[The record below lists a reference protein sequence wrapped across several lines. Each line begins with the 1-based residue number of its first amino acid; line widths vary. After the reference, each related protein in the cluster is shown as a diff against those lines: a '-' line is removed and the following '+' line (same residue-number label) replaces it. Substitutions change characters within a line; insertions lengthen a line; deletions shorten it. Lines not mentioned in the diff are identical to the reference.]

1 MKNRLFCFLAL
12 FFCFILSS
20 CTIPPF
26 DSLNEQNKITISLI
40 GDEHTH
46 ILSRNPVVISKGESA
61 TFELNFDESYHFVSS
76 SLTPQIENSKFTFS
90 NLQYSQNIYVY
101 SGMDGDFKLQVI
113 NDENKGHVSIT
124 PAKDQYI
131 DGEEVSISITSNPG
145 YKFMCYTF
153 GHEYRNIGMYN
164 PTGMPLSFEETYT
177 FKITGDMVIYANY
190 FENDLLLMRY
200 FANGGKTIDG
210 EEYFTVDYEIVEPF
224 VNPVTIVGSYY
235 LFRDGYTLVSY
246 NTKPDGSGVS
256 VGIGSR
262 VKYDL
267 NENGL
272 IELYA
277 IWAKWSDESN
287 FDFVELE
294 NGSFAVSNYFGDET
308 IAAIPDYYNGK
319 PVTSILNSAFKNCS
333 LSEVVLGPNIDVI
346 EEKAFIS
353 CPSLITLYLYNGVK
367 NMSELSFSD
376 CPLKTIHI
384 NRMSMASDSTSNLQ
398 RDLSYKIDKIENMEK
413 QRLIFVGFSTITFNH
428 DFSPFAEKYPN
439 KDVYVYGMIA
449 GCNFYLQI
457 LVLTNKLSP
466 NDNVVI
472 CPLETVLNPASAGG
486 TLAFY
491 KYCLDEISLIDYG
504 LMSSFLLKSIT
515 TSFSSFS
522 EGYYCDVFNSE
533 KQSPCDEFGSI
544 EWGPESSD
552 ENNYDPTTNFDF
564 SNKMNDDWFSYL
576 ADVASMLNMP
586 NKNIFF
592 TWSTYNQNSV
602 TDLSEFYEYE
612 SYVRNALSDFSFFD
626 SIIENIYPG
635 NYFRENDSIH
645 LSTYGSK
652 FRILR
657 WIEELEI

>member
-1 MKNRLFCFLAL
+1 MRNRLFCFLAL

-20 CTIPPF
+20 CTIPTF
-26 DSLNEQNKITISLI
+26 DSLNEQNEITISLI

-61 TFELNFDESYHFVSS
+61 TFKLNFDETYHFVSS
-76 SLTPQIENSKFTFS
+76 SVTPQIENSIFTFS

-113 NDENKGHVSIT
+113 NDESKGHVSVI
-124 PAKDQYI
+124 PEKDQYI

-145 YKFMCYTF
+145 FKFMCYTF
-153 GHEYRNIGMYN
+153 GHEYRNIDMYS

-177 FKITGDMVIYANY
+177 FKISRDMVIYANY

-224 VNPVTIVGSYY
+224 VNPVSIVGSYY
-235 LFRDGYTLVSY
+235 LFRDGYTLISY

-262 VKYDL
+262 AKYEL
-267 NENGL
+267 SENGL

-277 IWAKWSDESN
+277 IWSKWSDESN

-294 NGSFAVSNYFGDET
+294 DGSFAISNYDGDDNIVT
-308 IAAIPDYYNGK
+308 IPDYHNGK
-319 PVTSILNSAFKNCS
+319 PVTSILSSAFKNCHM
-333 LSEVVLGPNIDVI
+333 SEAIFGPNIDVV
-346 EEKAFIS
+346 EENAFIS
-353 CPSLITLYLYNGVK
+353 CPSLTTLYLYTGVK
-367 NMSELSFSD
+367 NISGLSFAD
-376 CPLKTIHI
+376 CPLKTVHI
-384 NRMSMASDSTSNLQ
+384 NRMSMATGSTSNLQ

-413 QRLIFVGFSTITFNH
+413 QRLIFIGFSTITFNH
-428 DFSPFAEKYPN
+428 DFMPFAEKYSD
-439 KDVYVYGMIA
+439 KDIYVYGMIA
-449 GCNFYLQI
+449 GCNFYLQLLI
-457 LVLTNKLSP
+457 LSDKLSP
-466 NDNVVI
+466 NDKVVI
-472 CPLETVLNPASAGG
+472 SPLETVLNPDTAGG
-486 TLAFY
+486 TLAFC
-491 KYCLDEISLIDYG
+491 KYCLDEISIIDYE
-504 LMSSFLLKSIT
+504 LVSSFLLNSVAS
-515 TSFSSFS
+515 SFSSFS
-522 EGYYCDVFNSE
+522 EGYFCDVFNSE
-533 KQSPCDEFGSI
+533 KQSPCDEFGAI

-564 SNKMNDDWFSYL
+564 SNKMNDDWFNFL

-635 NYFRENDSIH
+635 NYFRKNDSIH
-645 LSTYGSK
+645 LSTFGSK
-652 FRILR
+652 FRISR
-657 WIEELEI
+657 WLDELAI